1 MAWTRQ
7 PMQQR
12 EHTPLSVN
20 VISSMKIEQTNYAMP
35 PNYAMPQLNRNK
47 FTTKVISFQVK
58 TFIL

>member
-1 MAWTRQ
+1 MGETIQ

-12 EHTPLSVN
+12 EHTPLSAN
-20 VISSMKIEQTNYAMP
+20 VISSMKIVQTNYAVP
-35 PNYAMPQLNRNK
+35 TLNRNK